1 MIIVAFALLI
11 LVAST
16 LPIAT
21 VVGCPPPVI
30 ESWCKLLGPKI
41 VDVTILSL
49 AYVFPLAGIVIVGAV
64 VSLLTPGLSLFAR
77 SYGRAVRGLTYLLVG
92 VFSIIAIVTYHVFY
106 REYTPEMSVS
116 SLLGTTKY
124 VPVWIAVQYPFY
136 LILLCASIFIAVG
149 VLEWL
154 RRPAFLFRPYSPPPP
169 KPPKPKRMPVPEIE
183 VPPMPYTPQPQVG
196 VPEAPPL
203 QPEVPKPEVPIQP
216 LAPVGRPLGIT
227 LLAVYYILSAVG
239 AIVYLMGLMFTAW
252 IMGSLLTELATLGIP
267 TPVPD
272 IGPFW
277 AAGVLGLILPAIMAY
292 GLLKGKWW
300 AHTAVRILSLLAIV
314 GTLLGMV
321 VGLLMVSPVLSLAG
335 AYGSVMSGF
344 VGLAYAA
351 IAFSCLLGIL
361 LPAAIYR
368 YMGRPHVKA
377 YFTTGNS
384 GSID

>member
-1 MIIVAFALLI
+1 MIMVAFALLI

-21 VVGCPPPVI
+21 VVGCPPPVN

-106 REYTPEMSVS
+106 REYTPEMSAS

-136 LILLCASIFIAVG
+136 LILLCGSVFIAVG

-154 RRPAFLFRPYSPPPP
+154 RQPAFLFRTYSPPPP
-169 KPPKPKRMPVPEIE
+169 KPPKPKRMPVPE
-183 VPPMPYTPQPQVG
+183 VAVQQLPR
-196 VPEAPPL
+196 
-203 QPEVPKPEVPIQP
+203 PEVVEPEVSIQP
-216 LAPVGRPLGIT
+216 LAPVGSPLGVT
-227 LLAVYYILSAVG
+227 LLAACYILSAVG
-239 AIVYLMGLMFTAW
+239 AIVYLMGLMSTAW
-252 IMGSLLTELATLGIP
+252 IMGSLLGELATLGIP
-267 TPVPD
+267 IPVLD

-277 AAGVLGLILPAIMAY
+277 AAGVLGLIVPAIVAY
-292 GLLKGKWW
+292 GLLKAKPW
-300 AHTAVRILSLLAIV
+300 AHTVVRLLSLLAIV
-314 GTLLGMV
+314 GALLGTV
-321 VGLLMVSPVLSLAG
+321 VGLVVVSPLLSLVG
-335 AYGSVMSGF
+335 AYGPVMSG
-344 VGLAYAA
+344 VGGMVYAVF
-351 IAFSCLLGIL
+351 AFSFPLGVL
-361 LPAAIYR
+361 LPAAIYL
-368 YMGRPHVKA
+368 YMGRPHVKT
-377 YFTTGNS
+377 YFGVRES
-384 GSID
+384 AGE